1 MLNSNLIYW
10 DADFHARFDL
20 CFACQDTPLNYTE
33 ICLDGL
39 AGTFGQKVT
48 VWATK
53 LHCKALQVLLGVAP
67 QVRVCLSAL
76 YLPCVLLCLAL
87 AYASN
92 GEDSFCGSIA
102 FPEAYLACPAA
113 FIVHPPP
120 AYSTHIE

>member
-1 MLNSNLIYW
+1 M
-10 DADFHARFDL
+10 
-20 CFACQDTPLNYTE
+20 
-33 ICLDGL
+33 CLDGL

-48 VWATK
+48 VWDTK
-53 LHCKALQVLLGVAP
+53 LHFKALQVLLGWRLRYEYEFALV
-67 QVRVCLSAL
+67 SAL

-92 GEDSFCGSIA
+92 GEDSLA